1 MRWLLAIALLLAPAV
16 ASAEV
21 FTMATFGDLQ
31 LYTWCTRADNI
42 GHDVGQDTADYIVA
56 RADVYDLVLS
66 AGDIT
71 LEDNND
77 CECEAQTPGP
87 CAQYSSAWQS
97 ECSSCADA
105 EAVTC
110 TGGTP
115 GYSCPWSRAKNW
127 FNEFEAAGIPW
138 IANSG
143 NHDIDYLSGSASP
156 TYTRWQEFFNPA
168 TGLGKE
174 RKTVTSTNG
183 STMSYIVVTAAGIDW
198 LVIALPWEWP
208 IIGSGNTGFNNRV
221 RDLRWVKGVLDQHL
235 GMPTVIMSHRL
246 GVQDPVPLGWVC
258 GDNVN
263 DHEAVENTNLCFY
276 PVGRLVWQLIG
287 DYPQVWL
294 LYSQHDQTQYHE
306 VSVHPVHGYPVLTLQ
321 ADDMFDGAVTTIR
334 VDPVGGAV
342 SMLMYLTSDLYHR
355 GAACATCPKY
365 MEDLIVASG
374 GDLYRAWEKIQ
385 TGLQFDFCK
394 ASPERFNLP
403 QAACEEPL
411 KVTGGCTQCAK

>member
-1 MRWLLAIALLLAPAV
+1 MGWLIAIALLALPSV

-21 FTMATFGDLQ
+21 FTMATFGDIQ
-31 LYTWCTRADNI
+31 QYTQCTRADNI
-42 GHDVGQDTADYIVA
+42 GHDVGQAAADYIVA
-56 RADVYDLVLS
+56 RASVYDLVLS

-71 LEDNND
+71 LEDDFD

-87 CAQYSSAWQS
+87 CAQYSSSYQA
-97 ECSSCADA
+97 ECASCADA
-105 EAVTC
+105 EAVVC

-115 GYSCPWSRAKNW
+115 GYSCAWSRARTW
-127 FNEFEAAGIPW
+127 FTEIEAAGIPW
-138 IANSG
+138 IASTG
-143 NHDIDYLSGSASP
+143 NHDIDYDSGTINT
-156 TYTRWQEFFNPA
+156 TYNRWHEFFSPA

-174 RKTVTSTNG
+174 RG
-183 STMSYIVVTAAGIDW
+183 STVSASGSSLSYLVVNAAGIDW
-198 LVIALPWEWP
+198 LFITLPWEWP
-208 IIGSGNTGFNNRV
+208 TSGSGTVGLNNRV
-221 RDLRWVKGVLDQHL
+221 KDLRWVRGVLDNHL
-235 GMPTVIMSHRL
+235 GMPTTIMSHRL
-246 GVQDPVPLGWVC
+246 GVQDPIPPGWTC
-258 GDNVN
+258 GGYVADG
-263 DHEAVENTNLCFY
+263 EAVENTNLCFY

-321 ADDMFDGAVTTIR
+321 ADDMYDGVVTTIR

-342 SMLMYLTSDLYHR
+342 SMLMYLTADLYHR